1 MTFKDLQK
9 LITTRLDHQNQ
20 SNNTTKCIN
29 ILDKLKGL
37 PFWIWDQSEHK
48 IEDFRTKGQCC
59 FNHVIGL
66 PTKNGID
73 KPLFDYQQSIYN
85 ILLNPNSSRHLWILK
100 ATGLGISEF
109 FLRSMAWLCLKD
121 DTYQNSQMVIVT
133 GPNIDLAIKLIRRMK
148 RLFEPKLKILFDSK
162 ETVLELNRVR
172 IEAYPSNHI
181 DSFRSLENPKFIL
194 LDECDFFRKSESEEV
209 RAVAERYIAKSNPY
223 IILISTPNLPEGLM
237 ETIEKE
243 PEDTCLYHRI
253 KLDYRYGLSKIY
265 SIEDIER
272 AKQSPSFDRE
282 YDLKY
287 LGKVGNLYSQLSIQN
302 AIERGRVGYDPDSI
316 NMLSEKY
323 MTIDPAFSSNK
334 FAIMVAEWNRSQKQ
348 IRILYSEEL
357 DHPSYEEA
365 LDHVFRI
372 RKQMGNVLN
381 IGVDASNPE
390 LIVSLKK
397 LIDERYQ
404 WQYIQDKV
412 LECKKR
418 NIDIAQ
424 RMIVCPIVFN
434 TESRSYMTSH
444 SKRLLDDS
452 RGLIAINPKFTKLI
466 TALRGAQFDDTGKL
480 DKEESPFNDTL
491 DCFQMLCTF
500 IKFKSQGDY

>member
-1 MTFKDLQK
+1 
-9 LITTRLDHQNQ
+9 
-20 SNNTTKCIN
+20 
-29 ILDKLKGL
+29 
-37 PFWIWDQSEHK
+37 
-48 IEDFRTKGQCC
+48 
-59 FNHVIGL
+59 
-66 PTKNGID
+66 
-73 KPLFDYQQSIYN
+73 
-85 ILLNPNSSRHLWILK
+85 
-100 ATGLGISEF
+100 
-109 FLRSMAWLCLKD
+109 
-121 DTYQNSQMVIVT
+121 MVIVT

-148 RLFEPKLKILFDSK
+148 RVFEPKLNILFDSK
-162 ETVLELNRVR
+162 ETVLELNKVR

-194 LDECDFFRKSESEEV
+194 LDECDFFRKSESEDV
-209 RAVAERYIAKSNPY
+209 RAVSERYIAKSNPY
-223 IILISTPNLPEGLM
+223 IIMISTPNLPEGLM

-265 SIEDIER
+265 SIEDIEK

-302 AIERGRVGYDPDSI
+302 AIERGRGYDIDSI
-316 NMLSEKY
+316 NILTEKY
-323 MTIDPAFSSNK
+323 MTIDPAFSSSK
-334 FAIMVAEWNRSQKQ
+334 FAILVAEWNRSLRQ
-348 IRILYSEEL
+348 IRILYSKEL

-365 LDHVFRI
+365 IDHVFRV
-372 RKQMGNVLN
+372 RKQMGNVRN
-381 IGVDASNPE
+381 IGVDASQPE

-397 LIDERYQ
+397 LIDENSR

-418 NIDIAQ
+418 NLDIAD

-434 TESRSYMTSH
+434 TESRSFMTSH
-444 SKRLLDDS
+444 SKRILDDS
-452 RGLIAINPKFTKLI
+452 RNLIAINPKFTKLI
-466 TALRGAQFDDTGKL
+466 TALRAAQFDDTGKL

-500 IKFKSQGDY
+500 LQV